1 MKLDLIKIVSGIAI
15 LGYVG
20 LLFAWRGKIEDNP
33 KTYSVKLTQQEW
45 GSRLQTLQN
54 AKLIMRQS
62 SLPANVV
69 ANWSDSLDVMAG
81 DIQRQVGAEMQKENK
96 TDTVK
101 PKTK

>member
-1 MKLDLIKIVSGIAI
+1 MTQKLAAGLIAMAFCFFIIAWQA
-15 LGYVG
+15 VKD
-20 LLFAWRGKIEDNP
+20 AN

-45 GSRLQTLQN
+45 GSRLQTIQN

-81 DIQRQVGAEMQKENK
+81 DIQKQVGAEMQKENK